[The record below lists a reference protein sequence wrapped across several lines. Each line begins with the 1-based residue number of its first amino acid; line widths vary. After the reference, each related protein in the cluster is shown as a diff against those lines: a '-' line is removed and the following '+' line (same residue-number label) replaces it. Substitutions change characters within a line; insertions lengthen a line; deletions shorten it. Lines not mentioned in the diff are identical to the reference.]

1 MKHSTG
7 KPTKRESEYI
17 ERCKTGPCVAC
28 YQWEGECNGVYGG
41 WVQSP
46 CDFNHC
52 KSGNIRRG
60 HMYGYGLCKWHHMRH
75 PLDGRSHSEMGVM
88 FGPSLMDGS
97 RLFRLT
103 YGSDDDLIALQREL
117 IGWED
122 DYSGA

>member
-1 MKHSTG
+1 MKHSTC

-28 YQWEGECNGVYGG
+28 HIIGEFTR
-41 WVQSP
+41 P
-46 CDFNHC
+46 CDFHHT
-52 KSGNIRRG
+52 KSGNRRRG
-60 HMYGYGLCKWHHMRH
+60 HMYGVGLCLHHHRGHPHDGWTHAQMR
-75 PLDGRSHSEMGVM
+75 EY

-97 RLFRLT
+97 RLFHLT

-122 DYSGA
+122 DNLGG

>member
-1 MKHSTG
+1 MKHSTR

-28 YQWEGECNGVYGG
+28 HMVGEYS
-41 WVQSP
+41 SP
-46 CDFNHC
+46 CDFHHM

-60 HMYGYGLCKWHHMRH
+60 HMFGVGLCRWHHMRH
-75 PLDGRSHSEMGVM
+75 PPEGFTHKSAAEF

-97 RLFRLT
+97 RKFHLT

-117 IGWED
+117 IGWSDE
-122 DYSGA
+122 

>member
-7 KPTKRESEYI
+7 KPTKREAEYI

-28 YQWEGECNGVYGG
+28 SVWDERSDGIPYGG
-41 WVQSP
+41 P
-46 CDFNHC
+46 CDFHHM

-60 HMYGYGLCKWHHMRH
+60 HMFGVGLCIWHHRGVVDES
-75 PLDGRSHSEMGVM
+75 LNVKNVREMC
-88 FGPSLMDGS
+88 GPSLMDGS
-97 RLFRLT
+97 RKFHLT

-122 DYSGA
+122 VD